1 MIKHDR
7 SCSKTLIWM
16 CAVLFMGLVSCY
28 GSPPGGGPQKSPT
41 VGMALSS
48 PSGFSNKD
56 ASFKNE
62 EGLGHLKQEH
72 WDTSETFFRDAIAM
86 APNFAEA
93 HFNLALAL
101 DQLGNHP
108 EASEHFKTAKEL
120 APDNPKIAEN
130 EVLKKH
136 L

>member
-1 MIKHDR
+1 MTKKHP
-7 SCSKTLIWM
+7 CCPKAVIWVG
-16 CAVLFMGLVSCY
+16 AVVLLGLVSCY
-28 GSPPGGGPQKSPT
+28 SNPPGGGPQKNPA

-72 WDTSETFFRDAIAM
+72 WDTSEKFFRDAIAM
-86 APNFAEA
+86 APDFAEA

-101 DQLGNHP
+101 DQMGNHP

-120 APDNPKIAEN
+120 APNNPKIAEN
-130 EVLKKH
+130 EILKKH